1 MYNFSEWIQ
10 IHIVN
15 PINKV
20 RYVSLNR
27 MMKWAKNKVEA
38 GPRSGPGLQYID
50 PIKVDQERSRQNR
63 ITIAAILAIAC
74 VLIFALYSF
83 SKYFSIIQ
91 TKGITFDE
99 WNSSAGSFWGAIL
112 GSVVAGIA
120 TISTTIMIIQ
130 RSYRMD
136 YHRERLEAMPVL
148 ELKII
153 SDSIVVTHD
162 IKEMAQ
168 KVELPI
174 PLDILYEDSQ
184 LNEKT
189 MVFRLK
195 NIGHGLAYGL
205 ELEGLWDERDNKVYG
220 GLISVG
226 EEIWVVEDKL
236 CTFLDNSQE
245 RIQFEIC
252 YFDLYEN
259 KYEQAFIV
267 TIEQGTVKNIRTL
280 PPELIR
286 KTQRIRYTQ

>member
-1 MYNFSEWIQ
+1 MHNITEWIQ

-15 PINKV
+15 PINKA
-20 RYVSLNR
+20 RYISLNR
-27 MMKWAKNKVEA
+27 MMNWAKKRVEA
-38 GPRSGPGLQYID
+38 GPRSSPGLQYVD
-50 PIKVDQERSRQNR
+50 PIKVDKERSRQNK
-63 ITIAAILAIAC
+63 IIIAAILAVAC
-74 VLIFALYSF
+74 VLSLALYLF
-83 SKYFSIIQ
+83 SKYFSIVQ
-91 TKGITFDE
+91 TKGITFEE
-99 WNSSAGSFWGAIL
+99 WNSSAGSFWRAIL

-120 TISTTIMIIQ
+120 TISTTIMVIQ

-148 ELKII
+148 ELMII
-153 SDSIVVTHD
+153 SDSIAVTHD
-162 IKEMAQ
+162 KKEMAH

-184 LNEKT
+184 VNEKA

-205 ELEGLWDERDNKVYG
+205 KLEGIWGERDDKAYG

-226 EEIWVVEDKL
+226 EEIWVVENEL
-236 CTFLDNSQE
+236 CSFPDDFQKK
-245 RIQFEIC
+245 IQFEIS